1 MSVFSKK
8 VDMEACLRKGLSQE
22 LILIMAFIEQQD
34 YQLENYIS
42 EFSEKLVVGGQG
54 IKTNEYTDQVSVS
67 NISNDQYDLDATFKQ
82 NLPNYIRKSQL
93 LMLWT
98 MLEDT
103 LGYIVKE
110 LSAKKN
116 IRFRKKGNKESIF
129 IYYVKWLEKID
140 GAGLA
145 SHRSVIFLN
154 DNVREIRN
162 SIVHGFKPK
171 VQHKEIEVTKSGV
184 LVSGKYVRE
193 VCMTINELARCV

>member
-1 MSVFSKK
+1 MSVFTKK

-54 IKTNEYTDQVSVS
+54 IKTNEYTDRISVS
-67 NISNDQYDLDATFKQ
+67 NISNDQYDLEATFKQ
-82 NLPNYIRKSQL
+82 DLPNYIRKSQL

-116 IRFRKKGNKESIF
+116 IRFRKKGYKESIF
-129 IYYVKWLEKID
+129 IYYVKSLEKID
-140 GAGLA
+140 GAGLV

-171 VQHKEIEVTKSGV
+171 VQHKEIEVTKLGV

-193 VCMTINELARCV
+193 VCMSINELARCV

>member
-67 NISNDQYDLDATFKQ
+67 NINNDQYDLEATFKQ
-82 NLPNYIRKSQL
+82 DLPNYIRKSQL

-116 IRFRKKGNKESIF
+116 ISFRKKGNKESIF

-140 GAGLA
+140 GAGLT
-145 SHRSVIFLN
+145 SHRSVMFLN
-154 DNVREIRN
+154 SNVREIRN

-171 VQHKEIEVTKSGV
+171 VQHKDIEVTNLGV

-193 VCMTINELARCV
+193 VCMSINELARCV